1 MASEQ
6 TNAGKRLVYDILNRL
21 LSPHRQRL
29 HKVDPRW
36 QNNPNSGSI
45 VQQLHLYVQ
54 DNPEPSVIIRFTRS
68 QLEDAASLFNV
79 DARRNLETYIRR
91 EIHSIIS

>member
-1 MASEQ
+1 MASEH
-6 TNAGKRLVYDILNRL
+6 TNAGKRLVYDMINWL

-45 VQQLHLYVQ
+45 VQHLHLYVQ

-68 QLEDAASLFNV
+68 QLEDAASLYNV
-79 DARRNLETYIRR
+79 DARHNLEAYIRR
-91 EIHSIIS
+91 EIQPIIS

>member
-1 MASEQ
+1 MALEQ

-21 LSPHRQRL
+21 LSPHRPRL
-29 HKVDPRW
+29 RKVDPRW

-45 VQQLHLYVQ
+45 VQHLHLYVQ

-68 QLEDAASLFNV
+68 QLEEAASRSNV

-91 EIHSIIS
+91 EIQSIIS

>member
-1 MASEQ
+1 MASEH
-6 TNAGKRLVYDILNRL
+6 TNAGKRLVDAILNRL

-45 VQQLHLYVQ
+45 VQPLHLYVQ
-54 DNPEPSVIIRFTRS
+54 DTPEPSIIIRFTRS
-68 QLEDAASLFNV
+68 QLADAASPHNV
-79 DARRNLETYIRR
+79 DARRNLEAYIRR
-91 EIHSIIS
+91 AIQPLLS